1 MSLLYQ
7 VILHPRDLRKVYRNT
22 LMDILRK
29 KMTSVTKYVLKLV
42 LFFPFFRM
50 TTVKS
55 IWKYGN
61 DKNQDEFS
69 ICTSLFMRINLM
81 VVAYL
86 ATIFNDGKNTQKNGS
101 CSLLSRRE
109 YNIPMKHSLFL
120 SFVTFGEL
128 NEA

>member
-22 LMDILRK
+22 PMDIFRK
-29 KMTSVTKYVLKLV
+29 KMTSATKCLRKLV
-42 LFFPFFRM
+42 SFSHFFRT

-55 IWKYGN
+55 IWKYGK
-61 DKNQDEFS
+61 DTNQDEFS
-69 ICTSLFMRINLM
+69 MCASLFRRINLM
-81 VVAYL
+81 VVACL
-86 ATIFNDGKNTQKNGS
+86 TTISNDKQNIQKNGS
-101 CSLLSRRE
+101 CFLFSRRE
-109 YNIPMKHSLFL
+109 FNIRVKNSLFL

>member
-22 LMDILRK
+22 LMDIFRK
-29 KMTSVTKYVLKLV
+29 KMTSATKYVRKLV
-42 LFFPFFRM
+42 SFRHFFRM

-55 IWKYGN
+55 IWKYGK

-69 ICTSLFMRINLM
+69 ICISLFMSIDLM

-86 ATIFNDGKNTQKNGS
+86 ATIFNDGQNTQKNGS
-101 CSLLSRRE
+101 CFLLSRRE
-109 YNIPMKHSLFL
+109 FNIPVKHSLFL

>member
-1 MSLLYQ
+1 MFLLFQ

-22 LMDILRK
+22 LMDILE
-29 KMTSVTKYVLKLV
+29 KMKSATKYVRNLITFRH
-42 LFFPFFRM
+42 LFRT

-55 IWKYGN
+55 IWKN
-61 DKNQDEFS
+61 RMHENQDEFS
-69 ICTSLFMRINLM
+69 VCAIFFVRINLM
-81 VVAYL
+81 VVTCL
-86 ATIFNDGKNTQKNGS
+86 TTIFNIGQNIQKNGS

-109 YNIPMKHSLFL
+109 FNIRVKHVLFL